1 MKAGIIVILEIYDCW
16 DSPKPRRTWMRLCN
30 TEEVFCCLTTNLDHS
45 VEIGLTIAHTGTLLS
60 YSKCLNESF
69 PVVRVGEWPMDVTP
83 DCNVADLFQFQ
94 AWHSMIMTAINN
106 NNIVTL
112 SSLLVKDVPQ
122 AYILPERPSTFNQKS
137 SFVNDKK
144 YIIHD
149 YSSNITD
156 DHRYLKAMRGCP
168 VAGNELPI
176 LLTRPVNPLIKE
188 VRQ

>member
-1 MKAGIIVILEIYDCW
+1 
-16 DSPKPRRTWMRLCN
+16 
-30 TEEVFCCLTTNLDHS
+30 
-45 VEIGLTIAHTGTLLS
+45 
-60 YSKCLNESF
+60 
-69 PVVRVGEWPMDVTP
+69 MD
-83 DCNVADLFQFQ
+83 
-94 AWHSMIMTAINN
+94 MTAINN

-137 SFVNDKK
+137 SFVNEKK

-156 DHRYLKAMRGCP
+156 DHRYLKAMRACP

-188 VRQ
+188 VRKTLDGKKGSSRAKGSDLACEPERVALWVQM